1 MILLKVIFY
10 LLVFFPF
17 LGTSSDYLERVSK
30 KSSFTITPET
40 LKPLKDLAE
49 AEFINNESASDW
61 RSLKITNISSRLHE
75 QCPKSYFGLNNV
87 VKEYNENYRGL
98 EKENEAWMKKKINEL
113 IERIKSCREEIRK
126 DYVKFSHEVVGPLHR
141 AYKLDNTGSV
151 YNKDE
156 FRFLNGYFLNYL
168 QDTQVVKG
176 SRFSDLRDILVN
188 YKDWQDICVTGEG
201 GINASESLQGGQG
214 LNDGGYGLTTVDVYR
229 SLSQFIKSGCNDR
242 FKSVKTEMRSPLV
255 KEFVNLPGEC
265 SVASNEENSEMNS
278 KIMKFKGA
286 IELKEGVGSKVSTE
300 QLDVMNFCKKE
311 LEETSNLCDPE
322 SLSNL
327 SRIHARDKK
336 LCGQLLESESKL
348 NDCSDA
354 SISCKKNCNDRFQL
368 FRNKY
373 RDYFFIVNEKDNIH
387 FKYGTECKGVL
398 EEINENFKKSLSKTP
413 YSTKE
418 ELREKDLDLSSSIN
432 LGVICEGPEENL
444 QLSYNELEEVCKEE
458 EVAKK
463 RQVASSL
470 SSVEPGSL
478 SEEELLKGNGNNK
491 DSQLFQY
498 EEVGRGA
505 SAVSGGSVGLAG
517 GGIETGTETGT
528 GSGIGA
534 GTGSGIGAGIG
545 ADSNTLLEANSN
557 ASLMDNNYLAE
568 EAYEESYKEAYEE
581 SYKEGYK
588 EGYEGKKLES
598 KESASGN
605 TNVVSSNNHPQVE
618 AELSEEEAGF
628 SKRVVDKM
636 KEGVIH
642 LDKKFRDFLL
652 SHHTLKRRSKGKI
665 EKLKDKGFELYNR
678 MFPNEDYMN
687 NVFAPKAGFM
697 RQGVKLREV
706 TSLMSYWFCKV
717 KKQKPMHGCALSLDD
732 PERYTRSFEGVL
744 KRLNFLTGRQLVTPE
759 EKRMIKEERVRR
771 KKMGEMRIQGY
782 KAGQRQ
788 KREEEKKAREKA
800 MKEGLTTGIPKSK
813 KIYFNRMVQI

>member
-17 LGTSSDYLERVSK
+17 LGTSFDQGVEVDVNRNKDRV
-30 KSSFTITPET
+30 TQ
-40 LKPLKDLAE
+40 PLRDLAE
-49 AEFINNESASDW
+49 AEFISDESKSAW
-61 RSLKITNISSRLHE
+61 RSLSIKHIRDKLQN
-75 QCPKSYFGLNNV
+75 QCPTSYFGLEHV
-87 VKEYNENYRGL
+87 IKEYNENYRGL
-98 EKENEAWMKKKINEL
+98 EKENEAWMKKKIDEL
-113 IERIKSCREEIRK
+113 IERIKSCRRELRGY
-126 DYVKFSHEVVGPLHR
+126 YVNFSHEVVGPLHR
-141 AYKLDNTGSV
+141 AYNLDNPGSV

-156 FRFLNGYFLNYL
+156 FRYLDSYFLNYL
-168 QDTQVVKG
+168 QKTQVVKG

-201 GINASESLQGGQG
+201 GINKSRSLQGGQG

-229 SLSQFIKSGCNDR
+229 SLSQFIKSGCSDR

-255 KEFVNLPGEC
+255 TEFVSLPGEC
-265 SVASNEENSEMNS
+265 SVASNEENS
-278 KIMKFKGA
+278 KIMKFKEAVKLKKGA
-286 IELKEGVGSKVSTE
+286 GKQESGGKLE
-300 QLDVMNFCKKE
+300 VMNFCKLESEELSNMCYCGKE
-311 LEETSNLCDPE
+311 YCDPE
-322 SLSNL
+322 SSSRLSQ
-327 SRIHARDKK
+327 IHARDKK
-336 LCGQLLESESKL
+336 LCGQLLESESDL
-348 NDCSDA
+348 NDCSEA
-354 SISCKKNCNDRFQL
+354 SKSCKKNCNDRFQF

-398 EEINENFKKSLSKTP
+398 EEINENFKESLSKTP
-413 YSTKE
+413 YSTKK

-517 GGIETGTETGT
+517 GGIETGTET
-528 GSGIGA
+528 

-800 MKEGLTTGIPKSK
+800 MKEGLTTGEEL
-813 KIYFNRMVQI
+813 F